1 MQIQEPRDPKGFAL
15 FNLGFRPFFLL
26 SAVAGLVLM
35 ALWLMMLGQGNST
48 HNYYLLSQYWHGHE
62 MLFGYAIAVI
72 AGFLL
77 TAVRNWTSVQTP
89 YGATLAGITAVWVLG
104 RILPLFDTVIPGS
117 IIALTD
123 LAFLPLVALG
133 IGIPIIRSGNH
144 RNLVFIVILMAMT
157 VANLL
162 VHLQLLGYTENTLI
176 TGLQMALGLIVV
188 VMVLMGG
195 RVIPFFTER
204 ALGVFQATKY
214 DWLEKSVLPLAFGWL
229 LADLLIPQ
237 QSEWQIVTY
246 ALAAI
251 NGIVHCI
258 RLHGWFHP
266 RLLRNPLLWVLHIAY
281 LFIPLGFIL
290 HALSGVTDIS
300 VYLSTHA
307 FATGAIGSMTLGMM
321 ARVSLGHTARPL
333 KVSRLVI
340 AAFLMMALAGAVRI
354 LLPMVPDMYTM
365 ALHLS
370 GTLWILAW
378 ALFLIPYTPIL
389 LRPRMDGQ
397 FG

>member
-144 RNLVFIVILMAMT
+144 RNLVFIVILLAMT